1 MKLRYAGLGLL
12 LVTLATP
19 ALAAEQ
25 HFAVKDTV
33 GVCSVIDVTPSR
45 ASNLQILGN
54 KSGYSSVDA
63 AQSALKSSGSKCKDI
78 IDRA

>member
-1 MKLRYAGLGLL
+1 MKTRYAALGLL

-45 ASNLQILGN
+45 ASNLQILGS
-54 KSGYSSVDA
+54 KSGYGSVDQA
-63 AQSALKSSGSKCKDI
+63 VSALKSNAHCKTI
-78 IDRA
+78 IDRT